1 MPVFVYTYVTF
12 YQSHCLR
19 SLDYRDDKLGT
30 LSGGLRMD
38 HAMEVRYR
46 IPINCKISLLFIFL
60 LNGQTFGGCSECLQ
74 LSSVRRYECLATPSL
89 KVMSFK
95 SIKNSSILYFYRESR
110 RELKFLL
117 WDEQK
122 KHPLYS
128 KCLSKKFRTWM
139 TVAVLLKQSVEFP

>member
-46 IPINCKISLLFIFL
+46 IRINCKISLLFSFL
-60 LNGQTFGGCSECLQ
+60 LTGQKFGGCSEGLRVLTTDLGKKVWVSCDTFFKSNELQ
-74 LSSVRRYECLATPSL
+74 INKEQFYFVLLQRKSERAEISLVRRAKKNTLSTQNAS
-89 KVMSFK
+89 V
-95 SIKNSSILYFYRESR
+95 KNSELVWPLQYFWNS
-110 RELKFLL
+110 L
-117 WDEQK
+117 
-122 KHPLYS
+122 
-128 KCLSKKFRTWM
+128 
-139 TVAVLLKQSVEFP
+139 